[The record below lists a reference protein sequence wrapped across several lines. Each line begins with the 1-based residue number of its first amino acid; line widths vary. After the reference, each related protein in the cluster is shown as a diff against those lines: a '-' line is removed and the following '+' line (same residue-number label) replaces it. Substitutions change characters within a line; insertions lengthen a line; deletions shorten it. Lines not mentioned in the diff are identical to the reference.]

1 MKILK
6 NVKVFPLNC
15 RVIVRKVLHKDT
27 YPTLIKCRF
36 VVEAVEKR
44 LLSWLLSEEIFTY
57 KKLHSKL
64 LKSCVLGNME
74 RLFNTEL
81 FRCFRVYIGEKLFA
95 NRQLYKF
102 HVLG

>member
-1 MKILK
+1 MNFRE

-15 RVIVRKVLHKDT
+15 RVIVRKPLHKVV
-27 YPTLIKCRF
+27 PRLIKCRF
-36 VVEAVEKR
+36 VVEAVEKC

-57 KKLHSKL
+57 KKPHPKL
-64 LKSCVLGNME
+64 LKSRVLGNME
-74 RLFNTEL
+74 RLFSTEL

-95 NRQLYKF
+95 NRQLCKF